1 LEASICRRRL
11 QSVADVGGAEP
22 QSAGADLQ
30 ASIGGQD
37 DGQITGRLGLQSQ
50 TGGRTAD
57 GRSRGRGAAESA
69 DGRSRLAESADGRTA
84 DEAGAA
90 GCRRAPPDSRS
101 PPCSL
106 SLPPLLSFLLSL
118 SPFPRCSDAA
128 ARAREYRRAI
138 SRLFP
143 ARARGR
149 RVFSRARVRLPLVWR
164 PPDALATPWRAR
176 RRHTH
181 QSRGEGDAPIQKT
194 PGRLGVA

>member
-1 LEASICRRRL
+1 MLE
-11 QSVADVGGAEP
+11 V

-37 DGQITGRLGLQSQ
+37 DGQSTGRLGLQSQ

-106 SLPPLLSFLLSL
+106 SLPPLLSFLFSLSL
-118 SPFPRCSDAA
+118 PSRAA
-128 ARAREYRRAI
+128 AMRRPARGSIGGR
-138 SRLFP
+138 FP
-143 ARARGR
+143 AFSLRAQGDGAF
-149 RVFSRARVRLPLVWR
+149 FSAHASAFRSCGV
-164 PPDALATPWRAR
+164 PPTPWRRLGR
-176 RRHTH
+176 R
-181 QSRGEGDAPIQKT
+181 GDAIRTKGVSRET
-194 PGRLGVA
+194 PRFEKRLDD